1 MKLIVVVVVL
11 LVYVVA
17 MIVES
22 QGDDNKYLLDVK
34 LPPLADRDED
44 RELGK
49 ISQYI
54 WQSYGIDD
62 IYRFKVRGE
71 PRAIVVVTARSG
83 CSWNWLTYRYVKI
96 GADFSVTTLYDGESL
111 ADDLG
116 VTNTLQGNGPSSFS
130 DSNLYFIEV
139 TFAPGKTTPTALNSL
154 TQQILR
160 LRADLLNQDKELAFY
175 KVLGQVPARILIFA
189 NLLPSKADSLYTTFS
204 CTDGCSMKLTAIQSL
219 RDYVEDC

>member
-1 MKLIVVVVVL
+1 MKSFVSVVVL
-11 LVYVVA
+11 LVVA
-17 MIVES
+17 MIVENE
-22 QGDDNKYLLDVK
+22 GDDNIYLLDVK
-34 LPPLADRDED
+34 LPPLVDRNED
-44 RELGK
+44 GELGQ
-49 ISQYI
+49 INRYI

-71 PRAIVVVTARSG
+71 PRAIVVATARSR
-83 CSWNWLTYRYVKI
+83 CSWKWVTTEYVRI

-116 VTNTLQGNGPSSFS
+116 ITNTLLGHGPSSFS

-154 TQQILR
+154 TDEILR
-160 LRADLLNQDKELAFY
+160 LKAESLTQDGELAFY

-189 NLLPSKADSLYTTFS
+189 NLLPSKADSLYTTFN
-204 CTDGCSMKLTAIQSL
+204 CTHSCSMKVTAIQSL
-219 RDYVEDC
+219 RDYVGNC